1 MDLQSLNIFIQVAE
15 LKNFTKAGKKL
26 GYSQPTVSFQIKQ
39 LEEELGTKLF
49 DRIGHTVTLTEAGH
63 HALEYAQTICRMSE
77 EMVQGAGKQQ
87 TASGVIK
94 IGLPDSLCTPF
105 IVNRFEDFRKEYPEM
120 SLEVTNAG
128 TDTLFHLL
136 DHNLIDIICTLDS
149 PIYDTNYVLAHEE
162 KIGTSFVVSVDNPLA
177 QKKKV
182 TIKDVMEQNLI
193 LTEKGMSY
201 RRLLD
206 EKLARDGLEINPVL
220 EIGRTDLICEMVAD
234 DMGISFLP
242 DFVSEDG
249 VRSGKLARFNVKE
262 YDVDIWKQLV
272 YRKEKWMS
280 MQMKAIIEHMAVN
293 VMQG

>member
-1 MDLQSLNIFIQVAE
+1 MDLQGLNIFIQVAE
-15 LKNFTKAGKKL
+15 LKNFTKAGQKL

-77 EMVQGAGKQQ
+77 EMVQGAGRDNAAK
-87 TASGVIK
+87 GVIK

-105 IVNRFEDFRKEYPEM
+105 IVSRFETFHHEYPEI

-128 TDTLFHLL
+128 TDTMFHLL
-136 DHNLIDIICTLDS
+136 DHNQVDIICTLDS

-162 KIGTSFVVSVDNPLA
+162 KIKTSFVVASNNPLA
-177 QKKKV
+177 AKKKIQ
-182 TIKDVMEQNLI
+182 IKDILDQNLI

-206 EKLARDGLEINPVL
+206 ERLAKDGLEIHPML
-220 EIGRTDLICEMVAD
+220 EIGRTDLICDMVAD
-234 DMGISFLP
+234 DIGISFLP
-242 DFVSEDG
+242 DFVTEEG
-249 VRSGKLARFNVKE
+249 VRSGKLVRINVKGYE
-262 YDVDIWKQLV
+262 IDIWKQLV
-272 YRKEKWMS
+272 YRKEKWLS
-280 MQMKAIIEHMAVN
+280 KQMKAIIEHMAVN
-293 VMQG
+293 VM

>member
-77 EMVQGAGKQQ
+77 EMIQGAGRDNAAK
-87 TASGVIK
+87 GVVK

-105 IVNRFEDFRKEYPEM
+105 IVGRFEDFRRDYPEI

-128 TDTLFHLL
+128 TDTMFHLL
-136 DHNLIDIICTLDS
+136 DHNQVDIICTLDS

-177 QKKKV
+177 SKKKV
-182 TIKDVMEQNLI
+182 SIKEILEENVI

-206 EKLARDGLEINPVL
+206 ERLAKDGLEINPML
-220 EIGRTDLICEMVAD
+220 EIGRTDLICNMVAD
-234 DMGISFLP
+234 NMGISFLP
-242 DFVSEDG
+242 DFVTEDG
-249 VRSGKLARFNVKE
+249 VRSGKLVRISVKGYE
-262 YDVDIWKQLV
+262 IDIWKQLV
-272 YRKEKWMS
+272 YRREKWLS
-280 MQMKAIIEHMAVN
+280 KQMNATIEHMAVN
-293 VMQG
+293 VM

>member
-1 MDLQSLNIFIQVAE
+1 MDLQNLNIFIQVAE
-15 LKNFTKAGKKL
+15 LKSFTKAGQKL

-39 LEEELGTKLF
+39 LEEQLGTKLF
-49 DRIGHTVTLTEAGH
+49 DRIGHTVTLTEQGRT
-63 HALEYAQTICRMSE
+63 ALEYAQTICRMSE
-77 EMVQGAGKQQ
+77 EMVQS
-87 TASGVIK
+87 ASHSREVRGIIK

-105 IVNRFEDFRKEYPEM
+105 IVKRFDSFREMYPGI

-128 TDTLFHLL
+128 TDTMFHLL
-136 DHNLIDIICTLDS
+136 DHNQVDVICTLDS

-162 KIGTSFVVSVDNPLA
+162 KIGNSFIVSVDSPLA

-182 TIKDVMEQNLI
+182 TIKDLLDQPFI

-206 EKLARDGLEINPVL
+206 ERLAKDGLEINPVL
-220 EIGRTDLICEMVAD
+220 EIGRTDLICDMVAA

-242 DFVSEDG
+242 DFVTEEA
-249 VRSGKLARFNVKE
+249 VRSGKIMRIPVKG
-262 YDVDIWKQLV
+262 YGIDVWKQLI
-272 YRKEKWMS
+272 YRKEKWLS

-293 VMQG
+293 VL